1 MKKRTKHKRL
11 RRRGR
16 PSIHEETWS
25 KVSVVLFDRQVRRLD
40 DLVHRIRKS
49 SRSKISRATIV
60 RALIDGLLRSRLD
73 VTDTPT
79 EAQLVASIARR
90 LARA

>member
-1 MKKRTKHKRL
+1 MDESL
-11 RRRGR
+11 RG
-16 PSIHEETWS
+16 
-25 KVSVVLFDRQVRRLD
+25 LFDRQVRRLD
-40 DLVHRIRKS
+40 DLVYRIRRS
-49 SRSKISRATIV
+49 SRSRISRATIV

-73 VTDTPT
+73 VTDTRT